1 MATMAAADVPA
12 LTPAVITAS
21 ASIVVAVLV
30 FVGNQLAQARNERRQ
45 AALDRVNTQL
55 RELYGPLFALV
66 EVNEHLWRAVRES
79 HLPGRDERASA
90 ALSESQTAQWRTWL
104 SEALMPAN
112 KKMRD
117 VIVQHA
123 DLLLDNDMPQV
134 LQDFCAHVA
143 SYEVLLSRMDQ
154 PSVERT
160 VVRHPGKP
168 YVSYVQTSYAA
179 LRKERERL
187 LARRRR

>member
-1 MATMAAADVPA
+1 MAAADVPA

-154 PSVERT
+154 PSVERA